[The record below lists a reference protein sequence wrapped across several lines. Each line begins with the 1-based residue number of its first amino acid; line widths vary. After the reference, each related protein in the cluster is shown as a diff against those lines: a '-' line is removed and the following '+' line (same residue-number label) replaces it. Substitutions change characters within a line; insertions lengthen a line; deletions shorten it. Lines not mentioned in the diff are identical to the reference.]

1 MSFTADNISI
11 RKASVDDAV
20 LISVLASTTFY
31 EAYFEQDESS
41 NLAGYIH
48 ESFDIETVQ
57 AEIEDPRSTF
67 FLIFLGGKAVGY
79 ARLIDD
85 STTDGVADNRVVELK
100 RIYILERV
108 WRTGI
113 GDTLLMHCVK
123 TVRDKGFAVIWLGVW
138 EENRRARN
146 VCAVARLRGFQAVLK
161 QRHARDAHQE
171 QRHEARA
178 EHGQPS
184 ARR

>member
-85 STTDGVADNRVVELK
+85 STTDGVADDRVVELK
-100 RIYILERV
+100 RIYILERL
-108 WRTGI
+108 WGAGI
-113 GDTLLMHCVK
+113 GDRLL
-123 TVRDKGFAVIWLGVW
+123 VRCIETARKRGFQTIWLGVW
-138 EENRRARN
+138 EENQRAQRFY
-146 VCAVARLRGFQAVLK
+146 AKYGFCQIGTVTFPYGDVDGTNLVLQLSLSK
-161 QRHARDAHQE
+161 
-171 QRHEARA
+171 
-178 EHGQPS
+178 
-184 ARR
+184 